1 MAGSQAAGHAEEGRD
16 GQGPEI
22 AGTGAVG
29 FFHTA
34 AARRAQE
41 GDAVSLGIGGGGQT
55 GDQAQHHQRHE
66 QAQLLFHA
74 GQAGAVQ
81 QGKGQHE
88 LTGKAVEGREAG
100 DGDRADAEGRAH
112 QGHALLQA
120 AQQFHAHG
128 AGGVQHFTGGEEEQ
142 ALESRVVEHV
152 EHGTGQT
159 QSADPAVAAV
169 AADEPGAHAHEHEA
183 HVLHAGVGQQAL
195 EVALGQSLEDAHQ
208 RRAQPQE
215 QGQPAPPGRG
225 GAEGGHEFAAADDA
239 VQTGVDHGAGEQGR
253 DVAGRG
259 RVGLGQPDVHG
270 RDAGLG
276 AEAQQGQHEQD
287 RGQRRHGAFLEGQGS
302 KGRIAR
308 VLPEQAEEGQQQHG
322 TQVGG
327 HQIDPRSVAHVAVA
341 VVEVDEEEGRQ
352 GHDFPGQQEEHG
364 VTGHHDHGH
373 AQHQQQIEEPVGG
386 QVMFAGAGMAQR
398 DAPGTGTD
406 EAQAEDR
413 QQEDAGKGVQP
424 QTQTAHGQA
433 PGLGPQ

>member
-1 MAGSQAAGHAEEGRD
+1 M
-16 GQGPEI
+16 
-22 AGTGAVG
+22 
-29 FFHTA
+29 
-34 AARRAQE
+34 
-41 GDAVSLGIGGGGQT
+41 
-55 GDQAQHHQRHE
+55 
-66 QAQLLFHA
+66 
-74 GQAGAVQ
+74 
-81 QGKGQHE
+81 
-88 LTGKAVEGREAG
+88 
-100 DGDRADAEGRAH
+100 
-112 QGHALLQA
+112 
-120 AQQFHAHG
+120 
-128 AGGVQHFTGGEEEQ
+128 
-142 ALESRVVEHV
+142 
-152 EHGTGQT
+152 
-159 QSADPAVAAV
+159 
-169 AADEPGAHAHEHEA
+169 
-183 HVLHAGVGQQAL
+183 
-195 EVALGQSLEDAHQ
+195 
-208 RRAQPQE
+208 
-215 QGQPAPPGRG
+215 
-225 GAEGGHEFAAADDA
+225 
-239 VQTGVDHGAGEQGR
+239 
-253 DVAGRG
+253 AGRG

-287 RGQRRHGAFLEGQGS
+287 RGQRHHGAFLEGQGS

-386 QVMFAGAGMAQR
+386 QVVFAGAGVAQR
-398 DAPGTGTD
+398 DASGTGTD

-433 PGLGPQ
+433 PGLGPQQAACPAVREQARHAQGTAAGGPQRTEQVGQPGRGGRGAGKGQQPQTGGADRQYTQSQ